1 MGNKEQLLNI
11 GTLTAFPQ
19 KPSLAKAHYYHPKP
33 GAKQIVSQ
41 QHNPEG
47 KRAKKQKEKKK
58 QNGKE
63 RKKEK
68 ELKVLLPLDVL

>member
-47 KRAKKQKEKKK
+47 KRAKKQKRKKNKTEK
-58 QNGKE
+58 KE
-63 RKKEK
+63 RKRKN
-68 ELKVLLPLDVL
+68 